1 MSNIQTAIALKK
13 EPDLLRPLDTEQE
26 SRIWQK
32 FRFDWN
38 YHSNHIEG
46 NSLTFGETKS
56 LLLHNITAQG
66 KPLKDHFEI
75 TGHNEAINVLV
86 DVARGDEIITESFI
100 RSLHVLILKERY
112 QSKAETAEGI
122 VTSKWIEVGQY
133 KTAANH
139 VRTATGEIFRFA
151 EPNEVPARMHALCT
165 NLNGLK
171 QLSDEQAIF
180 EVAKLHYEF
189 ICIHPFD
196 DGNGRMARL
205 LMNLLLIKNGFPP
218 AIIRTEDKANYFS
231 ALRQADGGQL
241 GVFVEYIAN
250 CVTASLKVMLAG
262 ARGESIDDSNFQ
274 DQQIKMLGKLLE
286 NKVGRTNVVRNKEIL
301 QNLFISSF
309 KPLAHELDRAAQ
321 LFKPMFNKLTTGA
334 YLNRGASGSS
344 IEEHLANLGSNIS
357 DDSSHFMFQASFSGL
372 IYKGF
377 DEFSSLI
384 QLEVNLRATSF
395 EIHCNFEKEHFLK
408 GYDEQLT
415 DEEIASLVVSLKR
428 FQIAAIE
435 SATGVKANL

>member
-1 MSNIQTAIALKK
+1 MSNIQTAVALKK
-13 EPDLLRPLDTEQE
+13 ELDLLRPLDAEQE

-66 KPLKDHFEI
+66 KPLKDHVEI

-86 DVARGDEIITESFI
+86 EVAQGNEAVTESLI

-112 QSKAETAEGI
+112 QSKAETAEG
-122 VTSKWIEVGQY
+122 VATSKWIEVGQY
-133 KTAANH
+133 KTSANH
-139 VRTATGEIFRFA
+139 VRTVTGEIFRFT
-151 EPNEVPARMHALCT
+151 EPNEVPARMHALCK

-171 QLSDEQAIF
+171 QLSDEQAII
-180 EVAKLHYEF
+180 EVAKLHYDF

-218 AIIRTEDKANYFS
+218 AIIRTEDKSNYFS

-241 GVFVEYIAN
+241 DVFVDYIAN
-250 CVTASLKVMLAG
+250 CVVASLRVMLAG
-262 ARGESIDDSNFQ
+262 ARGEDIDDPNFQ
-274 DQQIKMLGKLLE
+274 DQKIKMLGKLLE
-286 NKVGRTNVVRNKEIL
+286 SKVGRISVIRNTENLK
-301 QNLFISSF
+301 NLFNRSF
-309 KPLAHELDRAAQ
+309 KPLALELDRASH
-321 LFKPMFNKLTTGA
+321 LFKPMFHKLTTSA
-334 YLNRGASGSS
+334 FLNRGANGNS
-344 IEEHLANLGSNIS
+344 IEEHLANFGATIS
-357 DDSSHFMFQASFSGL
+357 DDSSHLMFQGSFSGL
-372 IYKGF
+372 MYKGF
-377 DEFSSLI
+377 EGFVSLI
-384 QLEVNLRATSF
+384 MLEFNLHPMSF
-395 EIHCNFEKEHFLK
+395 DVTTNFGAKTLSK
-408 GYDEQLT
+408 NYDEQLT
-415 DEEIASLVVSLKR
+415 DEEIASIVASMKS

-435 SATGVKANL
+435 SATGIKANL